1 MNQRR
6 RWTNEEEQVLISQ
19 VRQNP
24 GNLARAF
31 RATSE
36 IIERNPHSCEQRWY
50 GKVRHSEAVFM
61 TISANN
67 TISTNQ
73 KNVYNGTNDNTQN
86 SPSIWQRFLGFLR
99 VFNL

>member
-1 MNQRR
+1 MATKK
-6 RWTNEEEQVLISQ
+6 RWSNEEEQVLISQ
-19 VRQNP
+19 VKQNP
-24 GNLARAF
+24 SNLARAF

-36 IIERNPHSCEQRWY
+36 IIGRNPHSCEQRWY

-73 KNVYNGTNDNTQN
+73 KNVYNSNTDNTKQ
-86 SPSIWQRFLGFLR
+86 STSIWQRFLGFLR